1 MWGAVQGQ
9 GVVWA
14 GGDVSKLGEM
24 EGEMMICGID
34 CGNHPTRPDRLLGW
48 AGYSGAEEGGGKGRA
63 TG

>member
-1 MWGAVQGQ
+1 MVNCGTEAHKWGAVQGQ

-34 CGNHPTRPDRLLGW
+34 CGNHPTTLTASWW
-48 AGYSGAEEGGGKGRA
+48 AGY
-63 TG
+63 